1 MNKHTKFF
9 SAVAFVRPIYGLIFL
24 FKWQGAQSSMPHPDS
39 QNDANDHVF
48 FAKQIINNACATQAI
63 LSILMNNSDIELG
76 DDLSNFK
83 SFTADFPPDVRRF
96 WLELFLIQRR

>member
-1 MNKHTKFF
+1 
-9 SAVAFVRPIYGLIFL
+9 
-24 FKWQGAQSSMPHPDS
+24 MPHPDS

-83 SFTADFPPDVRRF
+83 SFTADFPPDVRF
-96 WLELFLIQRR
+96 WHELFSFREDSTIGVGSDTFYL